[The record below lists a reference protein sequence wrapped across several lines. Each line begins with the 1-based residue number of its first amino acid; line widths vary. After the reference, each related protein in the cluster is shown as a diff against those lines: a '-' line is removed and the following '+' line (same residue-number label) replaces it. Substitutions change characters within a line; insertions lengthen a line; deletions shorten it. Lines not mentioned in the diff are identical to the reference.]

1 MLVELTSDD
10 DVLDDVKTKDDQNW
24 WSVTVSNYEELRFEA
39 LVHLFGVVVQLF
51 VDSGVNLR
59 LKFANPLI
67 FEVLSLRTGLW

>member
-1 MLVELTSDD
+1 MSR
-10 DVLDDVKTKDDQNW
+10 VLNV
-24 WSVTVSNYEELRFEA
+24 EELRFEA

-67 FEVLSLRTGLW
+67 FEVLSLRTGL